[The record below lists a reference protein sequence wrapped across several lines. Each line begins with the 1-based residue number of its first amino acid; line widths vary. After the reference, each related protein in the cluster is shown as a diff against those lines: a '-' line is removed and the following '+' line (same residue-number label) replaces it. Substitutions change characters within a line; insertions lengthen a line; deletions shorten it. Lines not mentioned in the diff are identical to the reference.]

1 MASKQLMGFYDGNNS
16 RGLTRA
22 QRERLK
28 QEEFLRALEEEKIKG
43 RARLY
48 ELKGKGTTFLAASF
62 MENINA
68 LDDYRASLAK
78 GNELK
83 DVLLGE
89 IEYQAALDLKSIQR
103 RLNNEFD
110 D

>member
-1 MASKQLMGFYDGNNS
+1 
-16 RGLTRA
+16 
-22 QRERLK
+22 
-28 QEEFLRALEEEKIKG
+28 
-43 RARLY
+43 
-48 ELKGKGTTFLAASF
+48 